1 MRLGLFLPL
10 EHDELFALLD
20 YYCDPPKAIAKP
32 FDGQVITGLEL
43 PATMLAKG
51 SEIPFAM
58 RQPLFRYMHQIESSE
73 SGSSKGVEQSID
85 TKSLLM
91 QASSLGDA
99 GMVVAEALKTKLSR
113 MMGIPHADVDLQHRV
128 ESYGV
133 DSLVAVELRN
143 WIAKDLS
150 ADIAIFEILGG
161 ATLISVG
168 RTVAA
173 KSSLRQ
179 ATWDEE

>member
-58 RQPLFRYMHQIESSE
+58 RQPLFR
-73 SGSSKGVEQSID
+73 
-85 TKSLLM
+85 
-91 QASSLGDA
+91 
-99 GMVVAEALKTKLSR
+99 
-113 MMGIPHADVDLQHRV
+113 
-128 ESYGV
+128 
-133 DSLVAVELRN
+133 
-143 WIAKDLS
+143 
-150 ADIAIFEILGG
+150 
-161 ATLISVG
+161 
-168 RTVAA
+168 
-173 KSSLRQ
+173 
-179 ATWDEE
+179 